1 MFQKLKILCFIF
13 LFANKAHAQNYGS
26 PMADSLIV
34 WLQRLKNQDFDGI
47 DKPNAKPI
55 LGADKMDF
63 ENGNHTTS
71 TDVYEDGAYINLKYL
86 RRNKNSEKVYKN
98 IKKAFTEI
106 LKDPSFAFA
115 YDGGTFSEILQN
127 NLLVLRFSAYT
138 KKKEDEEIYMYIKIQ
153 CPKFPKIFMV
163 NEASYKSSFPSTIKD
178 TDDPQIWELKG
189 SNNGQSYQRYNG
201 IFKDG
206 ILIKGSKTFKG
217 YDDFYDGT
225 WYAKEWS
232 SKNSYEVVF
241 LPANKTDTV
250 YGHFTIG
257 NVENMVDFT
266 PDKRYTS
273 YEKDA
278 VFGFKPAS
286 PQWLFTYYKTAFRN
300 PSVHSKVSAY
310 IQKTDEDHRGLG
322 KQNENEL
329 AAINSMQQNLMLFMG
344 TAAIGFQ
351 SYELGE
357 KERIGASIF
366 YASKPNP
373 LMLCNEEAIEAIGTK
388 TNYIAA
394 YRTKQTRDL
403 SMRVFMALPFIN
415 KSSIT
420 LKLEQE
426 KNVDATEVQQFNLYL
441 ADKLVASYAKYL
453 KQELSV
459 IKVYQLSF

>member
-1 MFQKLKILCFIF
+1 MLQKLKILCFIF
-13 LFANKAHAQNYGS
+13 LFANEAHAQNYGS

-55 LGADKMDF
+55 LGADKMYF
-63 ENGNHTTS
+63 KNGNYMGYGE
-71 TDVYEDGAYINLKYL
+71 VYEDGAYISLKYL
-86 RRNKNSEKVYKN
+86 RSNKNSEKVYKKV
-98 IKKAFTEI
+98 KKAFTEI
-106 LKDPSFAFA
+106 LKDPAFLSDIDWDA
-115 YDGGTFSEILQN
+115 NYNTILKN
-127 NLLVLRFSAYT
+127 NLPVLHFSASL
-138 KKKEDEEIYMYIKIQ
+138 KKDDKDENYLYLDIQ
-153 CPKFPKIFMV
+153 RPIFPKIFMV
-163 NEASYKSSFPSTIKD
+163 NEAKYKGNFSTIIND
-178 TDDPQIWELKG
+178 TSEPQIWEVKG
-189 SNNGQSYQRYNG
+189 YNKGEWYQRYNG

-217 YDDFYDGT
+217 YGGFYDGT
-225 WYAKEWS
+225 WYAKDWS
-232 SKNSYEVVF
+232 DDDRTEVVF
-241 LPANKTDTV
+241 LPANTNDTIWGHFNDIDMNFFYRDERYSSKDKNAYRGLKPDCPMWLKTEYSHVYQNQAQHDNIARNLIRKTD
-250 YGHFTIG
+250 
-257 NVENMVDFT
+257 
-266 PDKRYTS
+266 
-273 YEKDA
+273 KDH
-278 VFGFKPAS
+278 
-286 PQWLFTYYKTAFRN
+286 L
-300 PSVHSKVSAY
+300 
-310 IQKTDEDHRGLG
+310 GLG
-322 KQNENEL
+322 KKKEEEL
-329 AAINSMQQNLMLFMG
+329 AAINNIQQNLMLFMG

-351 SYELGE
+351 SYKLGE

-373 LMLCNEEAIEAIGTK
+373 LMLSNEEAIEAIGTK

-403 SMRVFMALPFIN
+403 SMRAFMALPFIN

-426 KNVDATEVQQFNLYL
+426 KNVNATEVQQFNLYL